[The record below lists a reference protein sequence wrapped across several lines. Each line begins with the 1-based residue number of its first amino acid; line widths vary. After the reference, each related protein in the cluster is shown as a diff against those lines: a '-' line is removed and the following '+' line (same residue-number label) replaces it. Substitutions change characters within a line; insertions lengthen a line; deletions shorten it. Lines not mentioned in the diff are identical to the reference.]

1 MAILNSIRKR
11 GVFLI
16 IIIALAL
23 FSFILADVIRNGG
36 FSSEKSLTT
45 VATINGESLTRDIFM
60 KQVEI
65 TQRNLGE
72 NGTTAQAINLVW
84 DRELRNVLQQ
94 QQYDALGLAA
104 QKEQLEESLRVGL
117 ASNPTFQDTDGIYS
131 TQKVQEYIA
140 TVKATNPTAYQQWL
154 DYENNLK
161 SGALQTTY
169 YNMIKAG
176 MKSTLTEGEQEYRY
190 QNDKINM
197 QYVYVPYTSIPDA
210 DVSVTDSEIEAYIRK
225 NATDYEQTPQVDVQ
239 FVSFSEAP
247 SDTDIAD
254 AETAI
259 TSLLKDREVYN
270 SNIKATE
277 VLKGLENTQD
287 YQNFINDNSDVP
299 FQDRYFF
306 KSDIPQAIA
315 EDLFA
320 TPLNG
325 IYGPYTLGDNN
336 NISKVIGITQM
347 PDSVQSRHILIR
359 YQGSFRASD
368 AITRSKEDAKSMAD
382 SIARVLKRNK
392 KKFEAIAKTLSD
404 DKSNSDKG
412 GDLGYV
418 GPGKMTKDFNDFIF
432 DNKTGTLGV
441 VETEFGFH
449 VVEVQEQKNK
459 QKAMKFAT
467 ISKEIE
473 ASEKTLNEVFA
484 NASRFELAAQK
495 GDFSQIAKEQELAVK
510 PVNKIGALDATIPG
524 VGNNRSIVNWA
535 FGEDASVGDV
545 KRFNI
550 LDGYVV
556 VQLTR
561 RSPKGLMS
569 IAEAS
574 ALVMPK
580 LRNALKAKQIIAGI
594 SSEDDL
600 DAVASSQGVS
610 VQNATAITLAA
621 PTIPGAGA
629 EPEVV
634 GAAFAKAAGE
644 TTRLIAGEKGVFKV
658 RVTAVNNAPALENY
672 ASFAKQLNS
681 AATPAVN
688 TKVYQALKNAAEIED
703 NRANFF

>member
-45 VATINGESLTRDIFM
+45 VATINGETLTRDIFM
-60 KQVEI
+60 KQVEL

-72 NGTTAQAINLVW
+72 NGTTAQAMNMVW

-94 QQYDALGLAA
+94 QQYDALGLTA
-104 QKEQLEESLRVGL
+104 QKEQLEESLRMGL
-117 ASNPTFQDTDGIYS
+117 ASNPTFQDTDGVFS
-131 TQKVQEYIA
+131 ALKVQEYIA
-140 TVKATNPTAYQQWL
+140 NVKATNPTAYQQWL

-176 MKSTLTEGEQEYRY
+176 MRSTLSEGEQEYRY

-197 QYVYVPYTSIPDA
+197 QYVYVPYTSIPDT
-210 DVSVTDSEIEAYIRK
+210 DVSVTDSEIEAYIRN
-225 NATDYEQTPQVDVQ
+225 NAADYEQTPQVDVQ

-247 SDTDIAD
+247 SDADIAD
-254 AETAI
+254 AETTI

-270 SNIKATE
+270 SNINATE
-277 VLKGLENTQD
+277 TLKGLENTQD

-306 KSDIPQAIA
+306 KSDIPEAIA

-325 IYGPYTLGDNN
+325 IYGPYKLGNNN

-368 AITRSKEDAKSMAD
+368 AISRSKEDAKAMAD
-382 SIARVLKRNK
+382 SIARVLKRNRN
-392 KKFEAIAKTLSD
+392 KFEALAKTLSD
-404 DKSNSDKG
+404 DKSNSDNG
-412 GDLGYV
+412 GDLGYS
-418 GPGKMTKDFNDFIF
+418 GPGKLTKDFNDFIF
-432 DNKTGTLGV
+432 DNNTGTLGV

-484 NASRFELAAQK
+484 NASRFEVAAQK
-495 GDFSQIAKEQELAVK
+495 GDFSQIAKTQELALK

-535 FGEDASVGDV
+535 FEEDVSVGDV
-545 KRFNI
+545 KRFSI

-561 RSPKGLMS
+561 KSPKGLMS

-580 LRNALKAKQIIAGI
+580 LRNAYKAKQIMASI
-594 SSEDDL
+594 SGDDL
-600 DAVASSQGVS
+600 DAIASSQGIT
-610 VQNATAITLAA
+610 VQNATAITMAA

-644 TTRLIAGEKGVFKV
+644 TTSLIAGEKGVFKV
-658 RVTAVNNAPALENY
+658 RVTAVNNAPVLENY
-672 ASFAKQLNS
+672 ASYANQLNS

>member
-45 VATINGESLTRDIFM
+45 VATINGETLTRDIFM
-60 KQVEI
+60 KQVEL

-72 NGTTAQAINLVW
+72 NGTTAQAMNMVW

-94 QQYDALGLAA
+94 QQYDALGLTA
-104 QKEQLEESLRVGL
+104 QKEQLEESLRMGL
-117 ASNPTFQDTDGIYS
+117 ASNPTFQDTDGVFS
-131 TQKVQEYIA
+131 ALKVQEYIA
-140 TVKATNPTAYQQWL
+140 NVKATNPTAYQQWL

-176 MKSTLTEGEQEYRY
+176 MRSTLSEGEQEYRY

-197 QYVYVPYTSIPDA
+197 QYVYVPYTSIPDT
-210 DVSVTDSEIEAYIRK
+210 DVSVTDSEIEAYIRN
-225 NATDYEQTPQVDVQ
+225 NAADYEQTPQVDVQ

-247 SDTDIAD
+247 SDADIAD
-254 AETAI
+254 AETTI

-270 SNIKATE
+270 SNINATE
-277 VLKGLENTQD
+277 TLKGLENTQD

-306 KSDIPQAIA
+306 KSDIPEAIA

-325 IYGPYTLGDNN
+325 IYGPYKLENNN

-368 AITRSKEDAKSMAD
+368 AISRSKEDAKAMAD
-382 SIARVLKRNK
+382 SIARVLKRNRN
-392 KKFEAIAKTLSD
+392 KFEALAKTLSD
-404 DKSNSDKG
+404 DKSNSDNG
-412 GDLGYV
+412 GDLGYS
-418 GPGKMTKDFNDFIF
+418 GPGKLTKDFNDFIF
-432 DNKTGTLGV
+432 DNNTGTLGV

-484 NASRFELAAQK
+484 NASRFEVAAQK
-495 GDFSQIAKEQELAVK
+495 GDFSQIAKTQELALK

-535 FGEDASVGDV
+535 FEEDVSVGDV
-545 KRFNI
+545 KRFSI

-561 RSPKGLMS
+561 KSPKGLMS

-580 LRNALKAKQIIAGI
+580 LRNAYKAKQIMATI
-594 SSEDDL
+594 SGDDL
-600 DAVASSQGVS
+600 DAIASSQGIT
-610 VQNATAITLAA
+610 VQNATAITMAA

-658 RVTAVNNAPALENY
+658 RVTAVNNAPVLENY
-672 ASFAKQLNS
+672 ASYANQLNS

>member
-225 NATDYEQTPQVDVQ
+225 NAADYEQTPQVDVQ

-277 VLKGLENTQD
+277 VLKGLENTQN

-467 ISKEIE
+467 ISKVIE

-594 SSEDDL
+594 SSGDDL

>member
-60 KQVEI
+60 KQVEL

-72 NGTTAQAINLVW
+72 NGTTAQAMNMVW

-94 QQYDALGLAA
+94 QQYDALGLTA
-104 QKEQLEESLRVGL
+104 QKEQLEESLRMGL
-117 ASNPTFQDTDGIYS
+117 ASNPTFQDADGIYS
-131 TQKVQEYIA
+131 ALKVQEYIA
-140 TVKATNPTAYQQWL
+140 NVKATNPTAYQQWL

-176 MKSTLTEGEQEYRY
+176 MRSTLSEGEQEYRY

-210 DVSVTDSEIEAYIRK
+210 DVSVTDSEIEAYIRN
-225 NATDYEQTPQVDVQ
+225 NAADYEQTPQVDVQ

-247 SDTDIAD
+247 SDVDIAD
-254 AETAI
+254 AEAAI

-277 VLKGLENTQD
+277 ILKGLENTED

-306 KSDIPQAIA
+306 KSDIPEAIA

-325 IYGPYTLGDNN
+325 IYGPYKLGDNN
-336 NISKVIGITQM
+336 NLSKVIGITQM

-392 KKFEAIAKTLSD
+392 KKFEALAQTLSD

-418 GPGKMTKDFNDFIF
+418 GPGKMTKELNDFIF

-467 ISKEIE
+467 LSKEIE

-495 GDFSQIAKEQELAVK
+495 GDFSQIAKEQELALK

-535 FGEDASVGDV
+535 FGEDVSATDV
-545 KRFNI
+545 KRFSI

-561 RSPKGLMS
+561 KSPKGLMS

-580 LRNALKAKQIIAGI
+580 LRNGLKAKQIMATI
-594 SSEDDL
+594 SGNDL
-600 DAVASSQGVS
+600 DAIASSQGIT
-610 VQNATAITLAA
+610 VQNATAITMAA

-644 TTRLIAGEKGVFKV
+644 TTSLIAGEKGVFIV

-672 ASFAKQLNS
+672 ASFANQLNS

>member
-60 KQVEI
+60 KQVEL

-72 NGTTAQAINLVW
+72 NGTTAQAMNMVW

-94 QQYDALGLAA
+94 QQYDALGLTA
-104 QKEQLEESLRVGL
+104 QKEQLEESLRMGL
-117 ASNPTFQDTDGIYS
+117 ASNPTFQDADGIYS
-131 TQKVQEYIA
+131 ALKVQEYIA
-140 TVKATNPTAYQQWL
+140 NVKATNPTAYQQWL
-154 DYENNLK
+154 EYENNLK

-176 MKSTLTEGEQEYRY
+176 MRSTLSEGEQEYRY

-210 DVSVTDSEIEAYIRK
+210 DVSVTDSEIEAYIRN
-225 NATDYEQTPQVDVQ
+225 NAADYEQTPQVDVQ

-247 SDTDIAD
+247 SDVDIAD
-254 AETAI
+254 AEVAI

-277 VLKGLENTQD
+277 ILKGLENTED

-306 KSDIPQAIA
+306 KSDIPEAIA

-325 IYGPYTLGDNN
+325 IYGPYKLGDNN

-368 AITRSKEDAKSMAD
+368 AITRSKEDAKAMAD
-382 SIARVLKRNK
+382 SITRVLKRNK
-392 KKFEAIAKTLSD
+392 KKFEALAKTLSD

-418 GPGKMTKDFNDFIF
+418 GPGKMTKEFNDFIF

-467 ISKEIE
+467 LSKEIE

-495 GDFSQIAKEQELAVK
+495 GDFSQIAKEQELALK

-535 FGEDASVGDV
+535 FGEDVSATDV
-545 KRFNI
+545 KRFSI

-561 RSPKGLMS
+561 KSPKGLMS

-580 LRNALKAKQIIAGI
+580 LRNGLKAKQIMATI
-594 SSEDDL
+594 SGNDL
-600 DAVASSQGVS
+600 DAIASSQGIT
-610 VQNATAITLAA
+610 VQNATAITMAA

-644 TTRLIAGEKGVFKV
+644 TTSLIAGEKGVFIV

-672 ASFAKQLNS
+672 ASFANQLNS

>member
-60 KQVEI
+60 KQVEL

-72 NGTTAQAINLVW
+72 NGTTAQAMNMVW

-94 QQYDALGLAA
+94 QQYDALGLTA
-104 QKEQLEESLRVGL
+104 QKEQLEESLRMGL
-117 ASNPTFQDTDGIYS
+117 ASNPTFQDADGIYS
-131 TQKVQEYIA
+131 ALKVQEYIA
-140 TVKATNPTAYQQWL
+140 NVKATNPTAYQQWL

-176 MKSTLTEGEQEYRY
+176 MRSTLSEGEQEYRY

-210 DVSVTDSEIEAYIRK
+210 DVSVTDSEIEAYIRN
-225 NATDYEQTPQVDVQ
+225 NAADYEQTPQVDVQ

-247 SDTDIAD
+247 SDVDIAD
-254 AETAI
+254 AEAAI

-277 VLKGLENTQD
+277 ILKGLENTED

-306 KSDIPQAIA
+306 KSDIPEAIA

-325 IYGPYTLGDNN
+325 IYGPYKLGDNN

-368 AITRSKEDAKSMAD
+368 AITRSKEDAKAMAD
-382 SIARVLKRNK
+382 SITRVLKRNK
-392 KKFEAIAKTLSD
+392 KKFEALAKTLSD

-418 GPGKMTKDFNDFIF
+418 GPGKMTKEFNDFIF

-467 ISKEIE
+467 LSKEIE

-495 GDFSQIAKEQELAVK
+495 GDFSQIAKEQELALK

-535 FGEDASVGDV
+535 FGEDVSVTDV
-545 KRFNI
+545 KRFSI

-561 RSPKGLMS
+561 KSPKGLMS

-580 LRNALKAKQIIAGI
+580 LRNGLKAKQIMATI
-594 SSEDDL
+594 SGNDL
-600 DAVASSQGVS
+600 DAIASSQGIT
-610 VQNATAITLAA
+610 VQNATAITMAA

-644 TTRLIAGEKGVFKV
+644 TTSLIAGEKGVFIV

-672 ASFAKQLNS
+672 ASFANQLNS

>member
-60 KQVEI
+60 KQVEL

-72 NGTTAQAINLVW
+72 NGTTAQAMNMVW

-94 QQYDALGLAA
+94 QQYDALGLTA
-104 QKEQLEESLRVGL
+104 QKEQLEESLRMGL
-117 ASNPTFQDTDGIYS
+117 ASNPTFQDADGIYS
-131 TQKVQEYIA
+131 ALKVQEYIA
-140 TVKATNPTAYQQWL
+140 NVKATNPTAYQQWL

-176 MKSTLTEGEQEYRY
+176 MRSTLSEGEQEYRY

-210 DVSVTDSEIEAYIRK
+210 DVSVTDSEIEAYIRN
-225 NATDYEQTPQVDVQ
+225 NAADYEQTPQVDVQ

-247 SDTDIAD
+247 SDVDIAD
-254 AETAI
+254 AEVAI

-277 VLKGLENTQD
+277 ILKGLENTED

-306 KSDIPQAIA
+306 KSDIPEAIA

-325 IYGPYTLGDNN
+325 IYGPYKLGDNN

-382 SIARVLKRNK
+382 SITRVLKRNK
-392 KKFEAIAKTLSD
+392 KKFEALAKTLSD

-418 GPGKMTKDFNDFIF
+418 GPGKMTKELNDFIF

-467 ISKEIE
+467 LSKEIE

-495 GDFSQIAKEQELAVK
+495 GDFSQIAKEQELALK

-535 FGEDASVGDV
+535 FGEDVSATDV
-545 KRFNI
+545 KRFSI

-561 RSPKGLMS
+561 KSPKGLMS

-580 LRNALKAKQIIAGI
+580 LRNGLKAKQIMATI
-594 SSEDDL
+594 SGNDL
-600 DAVASSQGVS
+600 DAIASSQGIT
-610 VQNATAITLAA
+610 VQNATAITMAA

-644 TTRLIAGEKGVFKV
+644 TTSLIAGEKGVFIV

-672 ASFAKQLNS
+672 ASFANQLNS

>member
-45 VATINGESLTRDIFM
+45 VATINGETLTRDIFM
-60 KQVEI
+60 KQVEL

-72 NGTTAQAINLVW
+72 NGTTAQAMNMVW

-94 QQYDALGLAA
+94 QQYDALGLTA
-104 QKEQLEESLRVGL
+104 QKEQLEESLRMGL
-117 ASNPTFQDTDGIYS
+117 ASNPTFQDADGVFS
-131 TQKVQEYIA
+131 ALKVQEYIA
-140 TVKATNPTAYQQWL
+140 NVKATNPTAYQQWL

-176 MKSTLTEGEQEYRY
+176 MRSTLSEGEQEYRY

-197 QYVYVPYTSIPDA
+197 QYVYVPYTSIPDT
-210 DVSVTDSEIEAYIRK
+210 DVSVTDSEIEAYIRN
-225 NATDYEQTPQVDVQ
+225 NAADYEQTPQVDVQ

-247 SDTDIAD
+247 SDADIAD
-254 AETAI
+254 AETTI

-270 SNIKATE
+270 SNINATE
-277 VLKGLENTQD
+277 TLKGLENTQD

-306 KSDIPQAIA
+306 KSDIPEAIA

-325 IYGPYTLGDNN
+325 IYGPYKLGNNN

-368 AITRSKEDAKSMAD
+368 AITRSKEDAKAMAD
-382 SIARVLKRNK
+382 SIARVLKRNRN
-392 KKFEAIAKTLSD
+392 KFEALAKTLSD
-404 DKSNSDKG
+404 DKSNSDNG
-412 GDLGYV
+412 GDLGYS
-418 GPGKMTKDFNDFIF
+418 GPGKLTKDFNDFIF
-432 DNKTGTLGV
+432 DNNTGTLGV

-484 NASRFELAAQK
+484 NASRFEVAAQK
-495 GDFSQIAKEQELAVK
+495 GDFSQIAKTQELALK

-535 FGEDASVGDV
+535 FEEDVSVGDV
-545 KRFNI
+545 KRFSI

-561 RSPKGLMS
+561 KSPKGLMS

-580 LRNALKAKQIIAGI
+580 LRNAYKAKQIMATI
-594 SSEDDL
+594 SGDDL
-600 DAVASSQGVS
+600 DAIASSQGIT
-610 VQNATAITLAA
+610 VQNATAITMAA

-644 TTRLIAGEKGVFKV
+644 TTSLIAGEKGVFKV
-658 RVTAVNNAPALENY
+658 RVTAVNNAPVLENY
-672 ASFAKQLNS
+672 ASYANQLNS

>member
-60 KQVEI
+60 KQVEL

-72 NGTTAQAINLVW
+72 NGTTAQAMNLVW

-94 QQYDALGLAA
+94 QQYDALGLTAH
-104 QKEQLEESLRVGL
+104 KEQLEQSLQMGL
-117 ASNPTFQDTDGIYS
+117 ASNPTFQDTDGMYS
-131 TQKVQEYIA
+131 PLKVQQYIA
-140 TVKATNPTAYQQWL
+140 NVKATNPTAYQQWL

-161 SGALQTTY
+161 SSALQTIY

-176 MKSTLTEGEQEYRY
+176 MRSTLAEGEQEYRY

-197 QYVYVPYTSIPDA
+197 QYVYVPYTSIADA
-210 DVSVTDSEIEAYIRK
+210 EVSVTDSEIEAYIRK
-225 NATDYEQTPQVDVQ
+225 NAADYEQSPQVDLQ

-247 SDTDIAD
+247 SDEDIAE
-254 AETAI
+254 AESTI

-277 VLKGLENTQD
+277 TLKGLESTQD
-287 YQNFINDNSDVP
+287 YQNFINENSDVP

-306 KSDIPQAIA
+306 KSDIPEAIA

-368 AITRSKEDAKSMAD
+368 AITRSKEEAKSMAD
-382 SIARVLKRNK
+382 SIARVLKRSRS
-392 KKFEAIAKTLSD
+392 KFEALAKTLSD
-404 DKSNSDKG
+404 DKSNSDNG

-432 DNKTGTLGV
+432 DNKKGTLGV

-449 VVEVQEQKNK
+449 VVEVQQQKNK

-510 PVNKIGALDATIPG
+510 PVNKIGALDASIPG
-524 VGNNRSIVNWA
+524 IGNNRSIVNWA
-535 FGEDASVGDV
+535 FGEDVSVGDV
-545 KRFNI
+545 KRFSV
-550 LDGYVV
+550 LDGYVI

-561 RSPKGLMS
+561 KSPKGLMS

-574 ALVMPK
+574 SVVLPK
-580 LRNALKAKQIIAGI
+580 LRNAYKAKQIIANI
-594 SSEDDL
+594 SGDDL
-600 DAVASSQGVS
+600 EAIASSQGIT
-610 VQNATAITLAA
+610 VQNATAITMAA

-644 TTRLIAGEKGVFKV
+644 TTGLIPGEKGVFKV
-658 RVTAVNNAPALENY
+658 RITAVNNAPALDNY

-688 TKVYQALKNAAEIED
+688 TKVYQALKNAADIQD

>member
-45 VATINGESLTRDIFM
+45 VATINGETLTRDIFM
-60 KQVEI
+60 KQVEL

-72 NGTTAQAINLVW
+72 NGTTAQAMNMVW

-94 QQYDALGLAA
+94 QQYDALGLTA
-104 QKEQLEESLRVGL
+104 QKEQLDLSLRMGL
-117 ASNPTFQDTDGIYS
+117 ASNPTFQDADGVFS
-131 TQKVQEYIA
+131 ALKVQEYIA
-140 TVKATNPTAYQQWL
+140 NVKATNPTAYQQWL

-176 MKSTLTEGEQEYRY
+176 MRSTLSEGEQEYRY

-197 QYVYVPYTSIPDA
+197 QYVYVPYTSIPDT
-210 DVSVTDSEIEAYIRK
+210 DVSVTDSEIEAYIRN
-225 NATDYEQTPQVDVQ
+225 NAADYEQTPQVDVQ

-247 SDTDIAD
+247 SDADIAD
-254 AETAI
+254 AETTI

-270 SNIKATE
+270 SNINATE
-277 VLKGLENTQD
+277 TLKGLENTQD

-306 KSDIPQAIA
+306 KSDIPEAIA

-325 IYGPYTLGDNN
+325 IYGPYKLGNNN

-368 AITRSKEDAKSMAD
+368 AISRSKEDAKAMAD
-382 SIARVLKRNK
+382 SIARVLKRNRN
-392 KKFEAIAKTLSD
+392 KFEALAKTLSD
-404 DKSNSDKG
+404 DKSNSDNG
-412 GDLGYV
+412 GDLGYS
-418 GPGKMTKDFNDFIF
+418 GPGKLTKDFNDFIF
-432 DNKTGTLGV
+432 DNNTGTLGV

-484 NASRFELAAQK
+484 NASRFEVAAQK
-495 GDFSQIAKEQELAVK
+495 GDFSQIAKTQELALK

-535 FGEDASVGDV
+535 FEEDVSVGDV
-545 KRFNI
+545 KRFSI

-561 RSPKGLMS
+561 KSPKGLMS

-580 LRNALKAKQIIAGI
+580 LRNAYKAKQIMATI
-594 SSEDDL
+594 SGDDL
-600 DAVASSQGVS
+600 DAIASSQGIT
-610 VQNATAITLAA
+610 VQNATAITMAA

-644 TTRLIAGEKGVFKV
+644 TTSLIAGEKGVFKV
-658 RVTAVNNAPALENY
+658 RVTAVNNAPVLENY
-672 ASFAKQLNS
+672 ASYANQLNS

>member
-45 VATINGESLTRDIFM
+45 VATINGETLTRDIFM
-60 KQVEI
+60 KQVEL

-72 NGTTAQAINLVW
+72 NGTTAQAMNMVW

-94 QQYDALGLAA
+94 QQYDALGLTA
-104 QKEQLEESLRVGL
+104 QKEQLEESLRMGL
-117 ASNPTFQDTDGIYS
+117 ASNPTFQDADGVFS
-131 TQKVQEYIA
+131 SLKVQEYIA
-140 TVKATNPTAYQQWL
+140 NVKATNPTAYQQWL

-176 MKSTLTEGEQEYRY
+176 MRSTLSEGEQEYRY

-197 QYVYVPYTSIPDA
+197 QYVYVPYTSIPDT
-210 DVSVTDSEIEAYIRK
+210 DVSVTDSEIEAYIRN
-225 NATDYEQTPQVDVQ
+225 NAADYEQTPQVDVQ

-247 SDTDIAD
+247 SDIDIAD

-306 KSDIPQAIA
+306 KSDIPEAIA

-325 IYGPYTLGDNN
+325 IYGPYKLGDNN

-368 AITRSKEDAKSMAD
+368 AITRSKEDAKAMAD
-382 SIARVLKRNK
+382 SIAGVLKRNK
-392 KKFEAIAKTLSD
+392 NKFEALAKTLSD
-404 DKSNSDKG
+404 DKSNSDNG
-412 GDLGYV
+412 GDLGYS
-418 GPGKMTKDFNDFIF
+418 GPGKLTKDFNDFIF

-484 NASRFELAAQK
+484 NASRFEVAAQK
-495 GDFSQIAKEQELAVK
+495 GDFSQIAKTQELALK

-535 FGEDASVGDV
+535 FGEDVSVGDV
-545 KRFNI
+545 KRFSI

-561 RSPKGLMS
+561 KSPKGLMS

-574 ALVMPK
+574 SLVMPK
-580 LRNALKAKQIIAGI
+580 LRNAYKAKQIMATI
-594 SSEDDL
+594 SGDDL
-600 DAVASSQGVS
+600 DAIASSQGIT
-610 VQNATAITLAA
+610 VQNATAITMAA

-644 TTRLIAGEKGVFKV
+644 TTSLIAGEKGVFKV

-672 ASFAKQLNS
+672 ASYANQLNS

>member
-60 KQVEI
+60 KQVEL

-72 NGTTAQAINLVW
+72 NGTTAQAMNLVW

-94 QQYDALGLAA
+94 QQYDALGLTAH
-104 QKEQLEESLRVGL
+104 KEQLEQSLQMGL
-117 ASNPTFQDTDGIYS
+117 ASNPTFQDTDGMYS
-131 TQKVQEYIA
+131 PLKVQQYIA
-140 TVKATNPTAYQQWL
+140 NVKATNPTAYQQWL

-161 SGALQTTY
+161 SSALQTIY

-176 MKSTLTEGEQEYRY
+176 MRSTLAEGEQEYRY

-197 QYVYVPYTSIPDA
+197 QYVYVPYTSIADA
-210 DVSVTDSEIEAYIRK
+210 EVSVTDSEIEAYIRK
-225 NATDYEQTPQVDVQ
+225 NAADYEQSPQVDLQ

-247 SDTDIAD
+247 SDEDIAE
-254 AETAI
+254 AESTI
-259 TSLLKDREVYN
+259 TSLLKDRELYN

-277 VLKGLENTQD
+277 TLKGLESTQD
-287 YQNFINDNSDVP
+287 YQNFINENSDVP

-306 KSDIPQAIA
+306 KSDIPEAIA

-368 AITRSKEDAKSMAD
+368 AITRSKEDAQSMAD
-382 SIARVLKRNK
+382 SIARVLKRSRS
-392 KKFEAIAKTLSD
+392 KFEALAKTLSD
-404 DKSNSDKG
+404 DKSNSDNG

-449 VVEVQEQKNK
+449 VVEVQQQKNK

-510 PVNKIGALDATIPG
+510 PVNKIGALDASIPG
-524 VGNNRSIVNWA
+524 IGNNRSIVNWA

-545 KRFNI
+545 KRFSI
-550 LDGYVV
+550 LDGYVI

-561 RSPKGLMS
+561 KSPKGLMS

-574 ALVMPK
+574 SLVLPK
-580 LRNALKAKQIIAGI
+580 LRNAYKAKQIITNLSG
-594 SSEDDL
+594 DDL
-600 DAVASSQGVS
+600 EAIASSQGIT
-610 VQNATAITLAA
+610 VQNATAITMAA

-644 TTRLIAGEKGVFKV
+644 TTGLIAGEKGVFKV
-658 RVTAVNNAPALENY
+658 RVTAVNNAPALDNY

-688 TKVYQALKNAAEIED
+688 TKVYQALKNAADIQD

>member
-60 KQVEI
+60 KQVEL

-72 NGTTAQAINLVW
+72 NGTTAQAMNMVW

-94 QQYDALGLAA
+94 QQYDALGLTA
-104 QKEQLEESLRVGL
+104 QKEQLEESLRMGL
-117 ASNPTFQDTDGIYS
+117 ASNPTFQDADGIYS
-131 TQKVQEYIA
+131 ALKVQEYIA
-140 TVKATNPTAYQQWL
+140 NVKATNPTAYQQWL

-176 MKSTLTEGEQEYRY
+176 MRSTLSEGEQEYRY

-210 DVSVTDSEIEAYIRK
+210 DVSVTDSEIEAYIRN
-225 NATDYEQTPQVDVQ
+225 NAADYEQTPQVDVQ

-247 SDTDIAD
+247 SDVDIAD
-254 AETAI
+254 AEVAI

-277 VLKGLENTQD
+277 ILKGLENTED

-306 KSDIPQAIA
+306 KSDIPEAIA

-325 IYGPYTLGDNN
+325 IYGPYKLGDNN

-368 AITRSKEDAKSMAD
+368 AITRSKEDAKAMAD
-382 SIARVLKRNK
+382 SITRVLKRNK
-392 KKFEAIAKTLSD
+392 KKFEALAKTLSD

-418 GPGKMTKDFNDFIF
+418 GPGKMTKEFNDFIF

-449 VVEVQEQKNK
+449 VVEVQQQKNK

-467 ISKEIE
+467 LSKEIE

-495 GDFSQIAKEQELAVK
+495 GDFSQIAKEQELALK
-510 PVNKIGALDATIPG
+510 PVNKIGALDAIIPG

-535 FGEDASVGDV
+535 FGEDVSVTDV
-545 KRFNI
+545 KRFSI

-561 RSPKGLMS
+561 KSPKGLMS

-580 LRNALKAKQIIAGI
+580 LRNGLKAKQIMATI
-594 SSEDDL
+594 SGNDL
-600 DAVASSQGVS
+600 DAIASSQGIT
-610 VQNATAITLAA
+610 VQNATAITMAA

-644 TTRLIAGEKGVFKV
+644 TTSLIAGEKGVFIV

-672 ASFAKQLNS
+672 ASFANQLNS

>member
-45 VATINGESLTRDIFM
+45 VATINGETLTRDIFM
-60 KQVEI
+60 KQVEL

-72 NGTTAQAINLVW
+72 NGTTAQAMNMVW

-94 QQYDALGLAA
+94 QQYDALGLTA
-104 QKEQLEESLRVGL
+104 QKEQLEESLRMGL
-117 ASNPTFQDTDGIYS
+117 ASNPTFQDADGVFS
-131 TQKVQEYIA
+131 SLKVQEYIA
-140 TVKATNPTAYQQWL
+140 NVKATNPTAYQQWL

-176 MKSTLTEGEQEYRY
+176 MRSTLSEGEQEYRY

-197 QYVYVPYTSIPDA
+197 QYVYVPYTSIPDT

-225 NATDYEQTPQVDVQ
+225 NAADYEQTPQVDVQ

-247 SDTDIAD
+247 SDVDIAD
-254 AETAI
+254 AETTI

-277 VLKGLENTQD
+277 ILKGLENTQD

-306 KSDIPQAIA
+306 KSDIPEAIA

-325 IYGPYTLGDNN
+325 IYGPYKLGNNN

-368 AITRSKEDAKSMAD
+368 AITRSKEDAKAMAD
-382 SIARVLKRNK
+382 SIAGVLKRNK
-392 KKFEAIAKTLSD
+392 NKFEALAKTLSD
-404 DKSNSDKG
+404 DKSNSDNG
-412 GDLGYV
+412 GDLGYS

-484 NASRFELAAQK
+484 NASRFEVAAQK
-495 GDFSQIAKEQELAVK
+495 GDFSQIAKTQELALK

-535 FGEDASVGDV
+535 FGEDVSVGDV
-545 KRFNI
+545 KRFSI

-561 RSPKGLMS
+561 KSPKGLMS

-574 ALVMPK
+574 SLVMPK
-580 LRNALKAKQIIAGI
+580 LRNAYKAKQIMATI
-594 SSEDDL
+594 SGDDL
-600 DAVASSQGVS
+600 DAIASSQGIT
-610 VQNATAITLAA
+610 VQNATAITMAA

-644 TTRLIAGEKGVFKV
+644 TTSLIAGEKGVFKV

-672 ASFAKQLNS
+672 ASYANQLNS

>member
-45 VATINGESLTRDIFM
+45 VATINGETLTRDIFM
-60 KQVEI
+60 KQVEL

-72 NGTTAQAINLVW
+72 NGTTAQAMNMVW

-94 QQYDALGLAA
+94 QQYDALGLTA
-104 QKEQLEESLRVGL
+104 QKEQLEESLRMGL
-117 ASNPTFQDTDGIYS
+117 ASNPTFQDADGVFS
-131 TQKVQEYIA
+131 SLKVQEYIA
-140 TVKATNPTAYQQWL
+140 NVKATNPTAYQQWL

-176 MKSTLTEGEQEYRY
+176 MRSTLSEGEQEYRY

-197 QYVYVPYTSIPDA
+197 QYVYVPYTSIPDT

-225 NATDYEQTPQVDVQ
+225 NAADYEQTPQVDVQ

-247 SDTDIAD
+247 SDADIAD
-254 AETAI
+254 AETTI

-270 SNIKATE
+270 SNINATE
-277 VLKGLENTQD
+277 ILKGLENTQD

-306 KSDIPQAIA
+306 KSDIPEAIA

-325 IYGPYTLGDNN
+325 IYGPYKLGNNN

-368 AITRSKEDAKSMAD
+368 AITRSKEDAKAMAD

-392 KKFEAIAKTLSD
+392 NKFEALAKTLSD
-404 DKSNSDKG
+404 DKSNSDNG
-412 GDLGYV
+412 GDLGYS
-418 GPGKMTKDFNDFIF
+418 GPGKLTKDFNDFIF

-484 NASRFELAAQK
+484 NASRFEVAAQK
-495 GDFSQIAKEQELAVK
+495 GDFSQIAKTQELALK

-535 FGEDASVGDV
+535 FGEDVSVGDV
-545 KRFNI
+545 KRFSI

-561 RSPKGLMS
+561 KSPKGLMS

-574 ALVMPK
+574 SLVMPK
-580 LRNALKAKQIIAGI
+580 LRNAYKAKQIMATI
-594 SSEDDL
+594 SGDDL
-600 DAVASSQGVS
+600 DAIASSQGIT
-610 VQNATAITLAA
+610 VQNATAITMAA

-644 TTRLIAGEKGVFKV
+644 TTSLIAGEKGVFKV

-672 ASFAKQLNS
+672 ASYANQLNS

>member
-60 KQVEI
+60 KQVEL

-72 NGTTAQAINLVW
+72 NGTTAQAMNMVW

-94 QQYDALGLAA
+94 QQYDALGLTA
-104 QKEQLEESLRVGL
+104 QKEQLEESLRMGL
-117 ASNPTFQDTDGIYS
+117 ASNPTFQDADGIYS
-131 TQKVQEYIA
+131 ALKVQEYIA
-140 TVKATNPTAYQQWL
+140 NVKATNPTAYQQWL

-176 MKSTLTEGEQEYRY
+176 MRSTLSEGEQEYRY

-210 DVSVTDSEIEAYIRK
+210 DVSVTDSEIEAYIRN
-225 NATDYEQTPQVDVQ
+225 NAADYEQTPQVDVQ

-247 SDTDIAD
+247 SDVDIAD
-254 AETAI
+254 AEVAI

-277 VLKGLENTQD
+277 ILKGLENTED

-306 KSDIPQAIA
+306 KSDIPEAIA

-325 IYGPYTLGDNN
+325 IYGPYKLGDNN

-368 AITRSKEDAKSMAD
+368 AITRSKEDAKAMAD
-382 SIARVLKRNK
+382 SITRVLKRNK
-392 KKFEAIAKTLSD
+392 KKFEALAKTLSD

-418 GPGKMTKDFNDFIF
+418 GPGKMTKEFNDFIF

-467 ISKEIE
+467 LSKEIE

-495 GDFSQIAKEQELAVK
+495 GDFSQIAKEQELALK

-535 FGEDASVGDV
+535 FGEDVSATDV
-545 KRFNI
+545 KRFSI

-561 RSPKGLMS
+561 KSPKGLMS

-580 LRNALKAKQIIAGI
+580 LRNGLKAKQIMATI
-594 SSEDDL
+594 SGNDL
-600 DAVASSQGVS
+600 DAIASSQGIT
-610 VQNATAITLAA
+610 VQNATAITMAA

-644 TTRLIAGEKGVFKV
+644 TTSLIAGEKGVFIV

-672 ASFAKQLNS
+672 ASFANQLNS

-688 TKVYQALKNAAEIED
+688 TKVYQALKNDAEIED

>member
-45 VATINGESLTRDIFM
+45 VATINGETLTRDIFM
-60 KQVEI
+60 KQVEL

-72 NGTTAQAINLVW
+72 NGTTAQAMNMVW

-94 QQYDALGLAA
+94 QQYDALGLTA
-104 QKEQLEESLRVGL
+104 QKEQLDQSLRMGL
-117 ASNPTFQDTDGIYS
+117 ASNPTFQDTDGVFS
-131 TQKVQEYIA
+131 ALKVQEYIA
-140 TVKATNPTAYQQWL
+140 NVKATNPTAYQQWL

-176 MKSTLTEGEQEYRY
+176 MRSTLSEGEQEYRY

-197 QYVYVPYTSIPDA
+197 QYVYVPYTSIPDT
-210 DVSVTDSEIEAYIRK
+210 DVSVTDSEIEAYIRN
-225 NATDYEQTPQVDVQ
+225 NAADYEQTPQVDVQ

-247 SDTDIAD
+247 SDADIAD
-254 AETAI
+254 AETTI

-270 SNIKATE
+270 SNINATE
-277 VLKGLENTQD
+277 TLKGLENTQD

-306 KSDIPQAIA
+306 KSDIPEAIA

-325 IYGPYTLGDNN
+325 IYGPYKLGNNN

-368 AITRSKEDAKSMAD
+368 AISRSKEDAKAMAD
-382 SIARVLKRNK
+382 SIARVLKRNRN
-392 KKFEAIAKTLSD
+392 KFEALAKTLSD
-404 DKSNSDKG
+404 DKSNSDNG
-412 GDLGYV
+412 GDLGYS
-418 GPGKMTKDFNDFIF
+418 GQGKLTKDFNDFIF
-432 DNKTGTLGV
+432 DNNTGTLGV

-484 NASRFELAAQK
+484 NASRFEVAAQK
-495 GDFSQIAKEQELAVK
+495 GDFSQIAKTQELALK

-535 FGEDASVGDV
+535 FEEDVSVGDV
-545 KRFNI
+545 KRFSI

-561 RSPKGLMS
+561 KSPKGLMS

-580 LRNALKAKQIIAGI
+580 LRNAYKAKQIMATI
-594 SSEDDL
+594 SGDDL
-600 DAVASSQGVS
+600 DAIASSQGIT
-610 VQNATAITLAA
+610 VQNATAITMAA

-644 TTRLIAGEKGVFKV
+644 TTSLIAGEKGVFKV
-658 RVTAVNNAPALENY
+658 RVTAVNNAPVLENY
-672 ASFAKQLNS
+672 ASYANQLNS

>member
-45 VATINGESLTRDIFM
+45 VATINGETLTRDIFM
-60 KQVEI
+60 KQVEL

-72 NGTTAQAINLVW
+72 NGTTAQAMNMVW

-94 QQYDALGLAA
+94 QQYDALGLTA
-104 QKEQLEESLRVGL
+104 QKEQLEESLRMGL
-117 ASNPTFQDTDGIYS
+117 ASNPTFQDADGVFS
-131 TQKVQEYIA
+131 ALKVQEYIA
-140 TVKATNPTAYQQWL
+140 NVKATNPTAYQQWL

-176 MKSTLTEGEQEYRY
+176 MRSTLSEGEQEYRY

-197 QYVYVPYTSIPDA
+197 QYVYVPYTSIPDT
-210 DVSVTDSEIEAYIRK
+210 DVSVTDSEIEAYIRN
-225 NATDYEQTPQVDVQ
+225 NAADYEQTPQVDVQ

-247 SDTDIAD
+247 SDADIAD
-254 AETAI
+254 AETTI

-270 SNIKATE
+270 SNINATE
-277 VLKGLENTQD
+277 TLKGLENTKD

-306 KSDIPQAIA
+306 KSDIPEAIA

-325 IYGPYTLGDNN
+325 IYGPYKLGNNN

-368 AITRSKEDAKSMAD
+368 AITRSKEDAKAMAD
-382 SIARVLKRNK
+382 SIARVLKRNRN
-392 KKFEAIAKTLSD
+392 KFEALAKTLSD
-404 DKSNSDKG
+404 DKSNSDNG
-412 GDLGYV
+412 GDLGYS
-418 GPGKMTKDFNDFIF
+418 GPGKLTKDFNDFIF
-432 DNKTGTLGV
+432 DNNTGTLGV

-484 NASRFELAAQK
+484 NASRFEVAAQK
-495 GDFSQIAKEQELAVK
+495 GDFSQIAKTQELALK

-535 FGEDASVGDV
+535 FEEDVSVGDV
-545 KRFNI
+545 KRFSI

-561 RSPKGLMS
+561 KSPKGLMS

-580 LRNALKAKQIIAGI
+580 LRNAYKAKQIMATI
-594 SSEDDL
+594 SGDDL
-600 DAVASSQGVS
+600 DAIASSQGIT
-610 VQNATAITLAA
+610 VQNATAITMAA

-644 TTRLIAGEKGVFKV
+644 TTSLIAGEKGVFKV
-658 RVTAVNNAPALENY
+658 RVTAVNNAPVLENY
-672 ASFAKQLNS
+672 ASYANQLNS

>member
-45 VATINGESLTRDIFM
+45 VATINGETLTRDIFM
-60 KQVEI
+60 KQVEL

-72 NGTTAQAINLVW
+72 NGTTAQAINMVW

-94 QQYDALGLAA
+94 QQYDALGLTA
-104 QKEQLEESLRVGL
+104 QKEQLEESLRMGL
-117 ASNPTFQDTDGIYS
+117 ASNPTFQDADGVFS
-131 TQKVQEYIA
+131 SLKVQEYIA
-140 TVKATNPTAYQQWL
+140 NVKATNPTAYQQWL

-176 MKSTLTEGEQEYRY
+176 MRSTLSEGEQEYRY

-197 QYVYVPYTSIPDA
+197 QYVYVPYTSIPDT

-225 NATDYEQTPQVDVQ
+225 NAADYEQTPQVDVQ

-247 SDTDIAD
+247 SDADIAD
-254 AETAI
+254 AETTI

-270 SNIKATE
+270 SNINATE
-277 VLKGLENTQD
+277 ILKGLENTQD

-306 KSDIPQAIA
+306 KSDIPEAIA

-325 IYGPYTLGDNN
+325 IYGPYKLGNNN

-368 AITRSKEDAKSMAD
+368 AITRSKEDAKAMAD
-382 SIARVLKRNK
+382 SIAGVLKRNK
-392 KKFEAIAKTLSD
+392 NKFEDLAKTLSD
-404 DKSNSDKG
+404 DKSNSDNG
-412 GDLGYV
+412 GDLGYS
-418 GPGKMTKDFNDFIF
+418 GPGKLTKDFNDFIF

-484 NASRFELAAQK
+484 NASRFEVAAQK
-495 GDFSQIAKEQELAVK
+495 GDFSQIAKTQELALK

-535 FGEDASVGDV
+535 FGEDVSVGDV
-545 KRFNI
+545 KRFSI

-561 RSPKGLMS
+561 KSPKGLMS

-574 ALVMPK
+574 SLVMPK
-580 LRNALKAKQIIAGI
+580 LRNAYKAKQIMATI
-594 SSEDDL
+594 SGDDL
-600 DAVASSQGVS
+600 DAIASSQGIT
-610 VQNATAITLAA
+610 VQNATAITMAA

-644 TTRLIAGEKGVFKV
+644 TTSLIAGEKGVFKV

-672 ASFAKQLNS
+672 ASYANQLNS

>member
-45 VATINGESLTRDIFM
+45 VATINGETLTRDIFM
-60 KQVEI
+60 KQVEL

-72 NGTTAQAINLVW
+72 NGTTAQAMNMVW

-94 QQYDALGLAA
+94 QQYDALGLTA
-104 QKEQLEESLRVGL
+104 QKEQLEESLRMGL
-117 ASNPTFQDTDGIYS
+117 ASNPTFQDADGVFS
-131 TQKVQEYIA
+131 SLKVQEYIA
-140 TVKATNPTAYQQWL
+140 NVKATNPTAYQQWL

-176 MKSTLTEGEQEYRY
+176 MRSTLSEGEQEYRY
-190 QNDKINM
+190 QNDKINI
-197 QYVYVPYTSIPDA
+197 QYVYVPYTSIPDT

-225 NATDYEQTPQVDVQ
+225 NAADYEQTPQVDVQ

-247 SDTDIAD
+247 SDLDIAD

-277 VLKGLENTQD
+277 ILKGLENTQD

-306 KSDIPQAIA
+306 KSDIPEAIA

-325 IYGPYTLGDNN
+325 IYGPYKLGNNN

-368 AITRSKEDAKSMAD
+368 AITRSKEDAKAMAD
-382 SIARVLKRNK
+382 SIAGVLKRNK
-392 KKFEAIAKTLSD
+392 NKFEALAKTLSD
-404 DKSNSDKG
+404 DKSNSDNG
-412 GDLGYV
+412 GDLGYS
-418 GPGKMTKDFNDFIF
+418 GPGKLTKDFNDFIF

-484 NASRFELAAQK
+484 NASRFEVAAQK
-495 GDFSQIAKEQELAVK
+495 GDFSQIAKTQELALK

-535 FGEDASVGDV
+535 FGEDVSVGDV
-545 KRFNI
+545 KRFSI

-561 RSPKGLMS
+561 KSPKGLMS

-574 ALVMPK
+574 SLVMPK
-580 LRNALKAKQIIAGI
+580 LRNAYKAKQIMATI
-594 SSEDDL
+594 SGDDL
-600 DAVASSQGVS
+600 DAIASSQGIT
-610 VQNATAITLAA
+610 VQNATAITMAA

-644 TTRLIAGEKGVFKV
+644 TTSLIAGEKGVFKV

-672 ASFAKQLNS
+672 ASYANQLNS

>member
-45 VATINGESLTRDIFM
+45 VATINGETLTRDIFM
-60 KQVEI
+60 KQVEL

-72 NGTTAQAINLVW
+72 NGTTAQAMNMVW

-94 QQYDALGLAA
+94 QQYDALGLTA
-104 QKEQLEESLRVGL
+104 QKEQLEESLRMGL
-117 ASNPTFQDTDGIYS
+117 ASNPTFQDADGVFS
-131 TQKVQEYIA
+131 SLKVQEYIA
-140 TVKATNPTAYQQWL
+140 NVKATNPTAYQQWL

-176 MKSTLTEGEQEYRY
+176 MRSTLSEGEQEYRY

-197 QYVYVPYTSIPDA
+197 QYVYVPYTSIPDT

-225 NATDYEQTPQVDVQ
+225 NAADYEQTPQVDVQ

-247 SDTDIAD
+247 SDADIAD

-277 VLKGLENTQD
+277 ILKGLENTQD

-306 KSDIPQAIA
+306 KSDIPEAIA

-325 IYGPYTLGDNN
+325 IYGPYKLGNNN

-368 AITRSKEDAKSMAD
+368 AITRSKEDAKAMAD
-382 SIARVLKRNK
+382 SIAGVLKRNK
-392 KKFEAIAKTLSD
+392 NKFEALAKTLSD
-404 DKSNSDKG
+404 DKSNSDNG
-412 GDLGYV
+412 GDLGYS
-418 GPGKMTKDFNDFIF
+418 GPGKLTKDFNDFIF

-484 NASRFELAAQK
+484 NASRFEVAAQK
-495 GDFSQIAKEQELAVK
+495 GDFSQIAKTQELALK

-535 FGEDASVGDV
+535 FGEDVSVGDV
-545 KRFNI
+545 KRFSI

-561 RSPKGLMS
+561 KSPKGLMS

-574 ALVMPK
+574 SLVMPK
-580 LRNALKAKQIIAGI
+580 LRNAYKAKQIMATI
-594 SSEDDL
+594 SGDDL
-600 DAVASSQGVS
+600 DAIASSQGIT
-610 VQNATAITLAA
+610 VQNATAITMAA

-644 TTRLIAGEKGVFKV
+644 TTSLIAGEKGVFKV

-672 ASFAKQLNS
+672 ASYANQLNS

>member
-45 VATINGESLTRDIFM
+45 VATINGETLTRDIFM
-60 KQVEI
+60 KQVEL

-72 NGTTAQAINLVW
+72 NGTTAQAINMVW

-94 QQYDALGLAA
+94 QQYDALGLTA
-104 QKEQLEESLRVGL
+104 QKEQLEESLRMGL
-117 ASNPTFQDTDGIYS
+117 ASNPTFQDADGVFS
-131 TQKVQEYIA
+131 SLKVQEYIA
-140 TVKATNPTAYQQWL
+140 NVKATNPTAYQQWL

-176 MKSTLTEGEQEYRY
+176 MRSTLSEGEQEYRY

-197 QYVYVPYTSIPDA
+197 QYVYVPYTSIPDT

-225 NATDYEQTPQVDVQ
+225 NAADYEQTPQVDVQ

-247 SDTDIAD
+247 SDADIAD
-254 AETAI
+254 AETTI

-270 SNIKATE
+270 SNINATE
-277 VLKGLENTQD
+277 ILKGLENTQD

-306 KSDIPQAIA
+306 KSDIPEAIA

-325 IYGPYTLGDNN
+325 IYGPYKLGNNN

-368 AITRSKEDAKSMAD
+368 AITRSKEDAKAMAD
-382 SIARVLKRNK
+382 SIAGVLKRNK
-392 KKFEAIAKTLSD
+392 NKFEALAKTLSD
-404 DKSNSDKG
+404 DKSNSDNG
-412 GDLGYV
+412 GDLGYS
-418 GPGKMTKDFNDFIF
+418 GPGKLTKDFNDFIF

-484 NASRFELAAQK
+484 NASRFEVAAQK
-495 GDFSQIAKEQELAVK
+495 GDFSQIAKTQELALK

-535 FGEDASVGDV
+535 FGEDVSVGDV
-545 KRFNI
+545 KRFSI

-561 RSPKGLMS
+561 KSPKGLMS

-574 ALVMPK
+574 SLVMPK
-580 LRNALKAKQIIAGI
+580 LRNAYKAKQIMATI
-594 SSEDDL
+594 SGDDL
-600 DAVASSQGVS
+600 DAIASSQGIT
-610 VQNATAITLAA
+610 VQNATAITMAA
-621 PTIPGAGA
+621 PTLPGAGA

-644 TTRLIAGEKGVFKV
+644 TTSLIAGEKGVFKV
-658 RVTAVNNAPALENY
+658 RVTAVNNAPVLENY
-672 ASFAKQLNS
+672 ASYANQLNS

>member
-60 KQVEI
+60 KQVEL

-72 NGTTAQAINLVW
+72 NGTTAQAMNMVW

-94 QQYDALGLAA
+94 QQYDALGLTA
-104 QKEQLEESLRVGL
+104 QKEQLEESLRMGL
-117 ASNPTFQDTDGIYS
+117 ASNPTFQDADGIYS
-131 TQKVQEYIA
+131 ALKVQEYIA
-140 TVKATNPTAYQQWL
+140 NVKATNPTAYQQWL

-176 MKSTLTEGEQEYRY
+176 MRSTLSEGEQEYRY

-210 DVSVTDSEIEAYIRK
+210 DVSVTDSEIEAYIRN
-225 NATDYEQTPQVDVQ
+225 NAADYEQTPQVDVQ

-247 SDTDIAD
+247 SDVDIAD
-254 AETAI
+254 AEVAI

-277 VLKGLENTQD
+277 ILKGLENTED

-306 KSDIPQAIA
+306 KSDIPEAIA

-325 IYGPYTLGDNN
+325 IYGPYKLGDNN

-368 AITRSKEDAKSMAD
+368 AITRSKEDAKAMAD
-382 SIARVLKRNK
+382 SITRVLKRNK
-392 KKFEAIAKTLSD
+392 KKFEALAKTLSD

-418 GPGKMTKDFNDFIF
+418 GPGKMTKEFNDFIF

-449 VVEVQEQKNK
+449 VVEVQQQKNK

-467 ISKEIE
+467 LSKEIE

-495 GDFSQIAKEQELAVK
+495 GDFSQIAKEQELALK

-535 FGEDASVGDV
+535 FGEDVSVTDV
-545 KRFNI
+545 KRFSI

-561 RSPKGLMS
+561 KSPKGLMS

-580 LRNALKAKQIIAGI
+580 LRNGLKAKQIMATI
-594 SSEDDL
+594 SGNDL
-600 DAVASSQGVS
+600 DAIASSQGIT
-610 VQNATAITLAA
+610 VQNATAITMAA

-644 TTRLIAGEKGVFKV
+644 TTSLIAGEKGVFIV

-672 ASFAKQLNS
+672 ASFANQLNS

>member
-45 VATINGESLTRDIFM
+45 VATINGETLTRDIFM
-60 KQVEI
+60 KQVEL

-72 NGTTAQAINLVW
+72 NGTTAQAINMVW

-94 QQYDALGLAA
+94 QQYDALGLTA
-104 QKEQLEESLRVGL
+104 QKEQLEESLRMGL
-117 ASNPTFQDTDGIYS
+117 ASNPTFQDADGVFS
-131 TQKVQEYIA
+131 SLKVQEYIA
-140 TVKATNPTAYQQWL
+140 NVKATNPTAYQQWL

-176 MKSTLTEGEQEYRY
+176 MRSTLSEGEQEYRY

-197 QYVYVPYTSIPDA
+197 QYVYVPYTSIPDT

-225 NATDYEQTPQVDVQ
+225 NAADYEQTPQVDVQ

-247 SDTDIAD
+247 SDADIAD
-254 AETAI
+254 AETTI

-270 SNIKATE
+270 SNINATE
-277 VLKGLENTQD
+277 ILKGLENTQD

-306 KSDIPQAIA
+306 KSDIPEAIA

-325 IYGPYTLGDNN
+325 IYGPYKLGNNN

-368 AITRSKEDAKSMAD
+368 AITRSKEDAKAMAD
-382 SIARVLKRNK
+382 SIAGVLKRNK
-392 KKFEAIAKTLSD
+392 NKFEALAKTLSD
-404 DKSNSDKG
+404 DKSNSDNG
-412 GDLGYV
+412 GDLGYS
-418 GPGKMTKDFNDFIF
+418 GPGKLTKDFNDFIF

-484 NASRFELAAQK
+484 NASRFEVAAQK
-495 GDFSQIAKEQELAVK
+495 GDFSQIAKTQELALK

-535 FGEDASVGDV
+535 FGEDVSVGDV
-545 KRFNI
+545 KRFSI

-561 RSPKGLMS
+561 KSPKGLMS

-574 ALVMPK
+574 SLIMPK
-580 LRNALKAKQIIAGI
+580 LRNAYKAKQIMATI
-594 SSEDDL
+594 SGDDL
-600 DAVASSQGVS
+600 DAIASSQGIS
-610 VQNATAITLAA
+610 VQNATAITMAA

-644 TTRLIAGEKGVFKV
+644 TTSLIAGEKGVFKV

-672 ASFAKQLNS
+672 ASYANQLNS

>member
-45 VATINGESLTRDIFM
+45 VATINGETLTRDIFM
-60 KQVEI
+60 KQVEL

-72 NGTTAQAINLVW
+72 NGTTAQAINMVW

-94 QQYDALGLAA
+94 QQYDALGLTA
-104 QKEQLEESLRVGL
+104 QKEQLEESLRMGL
-117 ASNPTFQDTDGIYS
+117 ASNPTFQDADGVFS
-131 TQKVQEYIA
+131 SLKVQEYIA
-140 TVKATNPTAYQQWL
+140 NVKATNPTAYQQWL

-176 MKSTLTEGEQEYRY
+176 MRSTLSEGEQEYRY

-197 QYVYVPYTSIPDA
+197 QYVYVPYTSIPDT

-225 NATDYEQTPQVDVQ
+225 NAADYEQTPQVDVQ

-247 SDTDIAD
+247 SDADIAD
-254 AETAI
+254 AETTI

-270 SNIKATE
+270 SNINATE
-277 VLKGLENTQD
+277 ILKGLENTQD

-306 KSDIPQAIA
+306 KSDIPEAIA

-325 IYGPYTLGDNN
+325 IYGPYKLGNNN

-368 AITRSKEDAKSMAD
+368 AISRSKEDAKAMAD
-382 SIARVLKRNK
+382 SIASVLKRNRN
-392 KKFEAIAKTLSD
+392 KFEALAKTLSD
-404 DKSNSDKG
+404 DKSNSDNG
-412 GDLGYV
+412 GDLGYS
-418 GPGKMTKDFNDFIF
+418 GPGKLTKDFNDFIF

-484 NASRFELAAQK
+484 NASRFEVAAQK
-495 GDFSQIAKEQELAVK
+495 GDFSQIAKTQELALK

-535 FGEDASVGDV
+535 FGEDVSVGDV
-545 KRFNI
+545 KRFSI

-561 RSPKGLMS
+561 KSPKGLMS

-574 ALVMPK
+574 SLVMPK
-580 LRNALKAKQIIAGI
+580 LRNAYKAKQIMATI
-594 SSEDDL
+594 SGDDL
-600 DAVASSQGVS
+600 DAIASSQGIT
-610 VQNATAITLAA
+610 VQNATAITMAA

-644 TTRLIAGEKGVFKV
+644 TTSLIAGEKGVFKV

-672 ASFAKQLNS
+672 ASYANQLNS

>member
-45 VATINGESLTRDIFM
+45 VATINGETLTRDIFM
-60 KQVEI
+60 KQVEL

-72 NGTTAQAINLVW
+72 NGTTAQAMNMVW

-94 QQYDALGLAA
+94 QQYDALGLTA
-104 QKEQLEESLRVGL
+104 QKQQLEESLRMGL
-117 ASNPTFQDTDGIYS
+117 ASNPTFQDADGVFS
-131 TQKVQEYIA
+131 ALKVQEYIA
-140 TVKATNPTAYQQWL
+140 NVKATNPTAYQQWL

-176 MKSTLTEGEQEYRY
+176 MRSTLSEGEQEYRY

-197 QYVYVPYTSIPDA
+197 QYVYVPFTSIPDT
-210 DVSVTDSEIEAYIRK
+210 DVSVTDSEIEAYIKK
-225 NATDYEQTPQVDVQ
+225 NAADYEQTPQVDVQ

-247 SDTDIAD
+247 SDEDIAD

-277 VLKGLENTQD
+277 ILKGLENTQD

-306 KSDIPQAIA
+306 KSDIPEAIA

-325 IYGPYTLGDNN
+325 IYGPYKLGNNN

-382 SIARVLKRNK
+382 SITRVLKRNK
-392 KKFEAIAKTLSD
+392 NKFEALAKTLSD
-404 DKSNSDKG
+404 DKSNSDAG

-418 GPGKMTKDFNDFIF
+418 GPGKMTKEFNDFIF
-432 DNKTGTLGV
+432 DNKTGVLGV

-467 ISKEIE
+467 LSKEIE

-495 GDFSQIAKEQELAVK
+495 GDFSQIAKEQELALK

-535 FGEDASVGDV
+535 FEEDVSVGDV
-545 KRFNI
+545 KRFSI

-561 RSPKGLMS
+561 KSPKGLMS

-574 ALVMPK
+574 SLVMPK
-580 LRNALKAKQIIAGI
+580 LRNAYKAKQIMATI
-594 SSEDDL
+594 SGDDL
-600 DAVASSQGVS
+600 NAIASSQGIT
-610 VQNATAITLAA
+610 VQNATAITMAA

-644 TTRLIAGEKGVFKV
+644 TTSLIAGKKGVFKV
-658 RVTAVNNAPALENY
+658 RVTAVNNAPVLENY
-672 ASFAKQLNS
+672 ASYANQLNS

>member
-45 VATINGESLTRDIFM
+45 VATINGETLTRDIFM
-60 KQVEI
+60 KQVEL

-72 NGTTAQAINLVW
+72 NGTTAQAMNMVW

-94 QQYDALGLAA
+94 QQYDALGLTA
-104 QKEQLEESLRVGL
+104 QKEQLEEALRMGL
-117 ASNPTFQDTDGIYS
+117 ASNPTFQDADGVFS
-131 TQKVQEYIA
+131 SLKVQEYIA
-140 TVKATNPTAYQQWL
+140 NVKATNPTAYQQWL

-176 MKSTLTEGEQEYRY
+176 MRSTLSEGEQEYRY

-197 QYVYVPYTSIPDA
+197 QYVYVPYTSIPDT

-225 NATDYEQTPQVDVQ
+225 NAADYEQTPQVDVQ

-247 SDTDIAD
+247 SDADIAD
-254 AETAI
+254 AETTI

-270 SNIKATE
+270 SNINATE
-277 VLKGLENTQD
+277 ILKGLENTQD

-306 KSDIPQAIA
+306 KSDIPEAIA

-325 IYGPYTLGDNN
+325 IYGPYKLGNNN

-368 AITRSKEDAKSMAD
+368 AITRSKEDAKAMAD
-382 SIARVLKRNK
+382 SIAGVLKRNK
-392 KKFEAIAKTLSD
+392 NKFEALAKTLSD
-404 DKSNSDKG
+404 DKSNSDNG
-412 GDLGYV
+412 GDLGYS
-418 GPGKMTKDFNDFIF
+418 GPGKLTKDFNDFIF

-484 NASRFELAAQK
+484 NASRFEVAAQK
-495 GDFSQIAKEQELAVK
+495 GDFSQIAKTQELALK

-535 FGEDASVGDV
+535 FGEDVSVGDV
-545 KRFNI
+545 KRFSI

-561 RSPKGLMS
+561 KSPKGLMS

-574 ALVMPK
+574 SLVMPK
-580 LRNALKAKQIIAGI
+580 LRNAYKAKQIMATI
-594 SSEDDL
+594 SGDDL
-600 DAVASSQGVS
+600 DAIASSQGIT
-610 VQNATAITLAA
+610 VQNATAITMAA

-644 TTRLIAGEKGVFKV
+644 TTSLIAGEKGVFKV

-672 ASFAKQLNS
+672 ASYANQLNS

>member
-45 VATINGESLTRDIFM
+45 VATINGETLTRDIFM
-60 KQVEI
+60 KQVEL

-72 NGTTAQAINLVW
+72 NGTTAQAMNMVW

-94 QQYDALGLAA
+94 QQYDALGLTA
-104 QKEQLEESLRVGL
+104 QKEQLEESLRMGL
-117 ASNPTFQDTDGIYS
+117 ASNPTFQDADGVFS
-131 TQKVQEYIA
+131 SLKVQEYIA
-140 TVKATNPTAYQQWL
+140 NVKATNPTAYQQWL

-176 MKSTLTEGEQEYRY
+176 MRSTLSEGEQEYRY

-197 QYVYVPYTSIPDA
+197 QYVYVPYTSIPDT
-210 DVSVTDSEIEAYIRK
+210 DVSVTDSEIEAYIRN
-225 NATDYEQTPQVDVQ
+225 NAADYEQTPQVDVQ

-247 SDTDIAD
+247 SDADIAD

-306 KSDIPQAIA
+306 KSDIPEAIA

-325 IYGPYTLGDNN
+325 IYGPYKLGNNN

-368 AITRSKEDAKSMAD
+368 AITRSKEDAKAMAD
-382 SIARVLKRNK
+382 SIAGVLKRNK
-392 KKFEAIAKTLSD
+392 NKFEALAKTLSD
-404 DKSNSDKG
+404 DKSNNDNG
-412 GDLGYV
+412 GDLGYS
-418 GPGKMTKDFNDFIF
+418 GPGKLTKDFNDFIF

-484 NASRFELAAQK
+484 NASRFEVAAQK
-495 GDFSQIAKEQELAVK
+495 GDFSQIAKTQELALK

-535 FGEDASVGDV
+535 FGEDVSVGDV
-545 KRFNI
+545 KRFSI

-561 RSPKGLMS
+561 KSPKGLMS

-574 ALVMPK
+574 SLIMPK
-580 LRNALKAKQIIAGI
+580 LRNAYKAKQIMATI
-594 SSEDDL
+594 SGDDL
-600 DAVASSQGVS
+600 DAIASSQGIS
-610 VQNATAITLAA
+610 VQNATAITMAA

-644 TTRLIAGEKGVFKV
+644 TTSLIAGEKGVFKV

-672 ASFAKQLNS
+672 ASYANQLNS

>member
-45 VATINGESLTRDIFM
+45 VATINGETLTRDIFM
-60 KQVEI
+60 KQVEL

-72 NGTTAQAINLVW
+72 NGTTAQAMNMVW

-94 QQYDALGLAA
+94 QQYDALGLTA
-104 QKEQLEESLRVGL
+104 QKEQLEESLRMGL
-117 ASNPTFQDTDGIYS
+117 ASNPTFQDADGVFS
-131 TQKVQEYIA
+131 SLKVQEYIA
-140 TVKATNPTAYQQWL
+140 NVKATNPTAYQQWL

-176 MKSTLTEGEQEYRY
+176 MRSTLSEGEQEYRY

-197 QYVYVPYTSIPDA
+197 QYVYVPYTSIPDT

-225 NATDYEQTPQVDVQ
+225 NAADYEQTPQVDVQ

-247 SDTDIAD
+247 SNADIAD
-254 AETAI
+254 AETTI

-270 SNIKATE
+270 SNINATE
-277 VLKGLENTQD
+277 ILKGLENTQD

-306 KSDIPQAIA
+306 KSDIPEAIA

-325 IYGPYTLGDNN
+325 IYGPYKLGNNN

-368 AITRSKEDAKSMAD
+368 AITRSKEDAKAMAD
-382 SIARVLKRNK
+382 SIAGVLKRNK
-392 KKFEAIAKTLSD
+392 NKFEALAKTLSD
-404 DKSNSDKG
+404 DKSNSDNG
-412 GDLGYV
+412 GDLGYS
-418 GPGKMTKDFNDFIF
+418 GPGKLTKDFNDFIF

-484 NASRFELAAQK
+484 NASRFEVAAQK
-495 GDFSQIAKEQELAVK
+495 GDFSQIAKTQELALK

-535 FGEDASVGDV
+535 FGEDVSVGDV
-545 KRFNI
+545 KRFSI

-561 RSPKGLMS
+561 KSPKGLMS

-574 ALVMPK
+574 SLVMPK
-580 LRNALKAKQIIAGI
+580 LRNAYKAKQIMATI
-594 SSEDDL
+594 SGDDL
-600 DAVASSQGVS
+600 DAIASSQGIT
-610 VQNATAITLAA
+610 VQNATAITMAA

-644 TTRLIAGEKGVFKV
+644 TTSLIAGEKGVFKV

-672 ASFAKQLNS
+672 ASYANQLNS

>member
-45 VATINGESLTRDIFM
+45 VAIVNGETLTRDIFM
-60 KQVEI
+60 KQVEL

-94 QQYDALGLAA
+94 QQYDALGLTA
-104 QKEQLEESLRVGL
+104 QKEQLDQSLRMGL
-117 ASNPTFQDTDGIYS
+117 ASNPTFQDADGVFS
-131 TQKVQEYIA
+131 ALKVQEYIA
-140 TVKATNPTAYQQWL
+140 NVKATNPTAYQQWL

-176 MKSTLTEGEQEYRY
+176 MRSTLSEGEQEYRY

-197 QYVYVPYTSIPDA
+197 QYVYVPYTSIPDTE
-210 DVSVTDSEIEAYIRK
+210 VPVTDSEIEAYIRK
-225 NATDYEQTPQVDVQ
+225 NAADYEQTPQVDVQ

-247 SDTDIAD
+247 SDIDIAD

-306 KSDIPQAIA
+306 KSDIPEAIA

-325 IYGPYTLGDNN
+325 IYGPYKLGNNN

-368 AITRSKEDAKSMAD
+368 AISRSKEDAKAMAD

-392 KKFEAIAKTLSD
+392 NKFETLANTLSD
-404 DKSNSDKG
+404 DKSNSDNG
-412 GDLGYV
+412 GDLGYS
-418 GPGKMTKDFNDFIF
+418 GPGKLTKDFNDFIF

-495 GDFSQIAKEQELAVK
+495 GDFSQIAKTQELALK

-535 FGEDASVGDV
+535 FGEDVSVGDV
-545 KRFNI
+545 KRFSI

-561 RSPKGLMS
+561 KSPKGFMS

-574 ALVMPK
+574 SLVMPK
-580 LRNALKAKQIIAGI
+580 LRNAYKAKQIMATI
-594 SSEDDL
+594 SGDDL
-600 DAVASSQGVS
+600 DAIASSQGS
-610 VQNATAITLAA
+610 TVQNATAITMAA

-644 TTRLIAGEKGVFKV
+644 TTSLIAGEKGVFKV

-672 ASFAKQLNS
+672 ASFANQLNS

>member
-60 KQVEI
+60 KQVEL

-72 NGTTAQAINLVW
+72 NGTTAQAMNMVW

-94 QQYDALGLAA
+94 QQYDALGLTA
-104 QKEQLEESLRVGL
+104 QKEQLEESLRMGL
-117 ASNPTFQDTDGIYS
+117 ASNPTFQDADGIYS
-131 TQKVQEYIA
+131 ALKVQEYIA
-140 TVKATNPTAYQQWL
+140 NVKATNPTAYQQWL

-176 MKSTLTEGEQEYRY
+176 MRSTLSEGEQEYRY

-210 DVSVTDSEIEAYIRK
+210 DVSVTDSEIEAYIRN
-225 NATDYEQTPQVDVQ
+225 NAADYEQTPQVDVQ

-247 SDTDIAD
+247 SDVDIAD
-254 AETAI
+254 AEVAI

-277 VLKGLENTQD
+277 ILKGLENTED

-306 KSDIPQAIA
+306 KSDIPEAIA

-325 IYGPYTLGDNN
+325 IYGPYKLGDNN

-368 AITRSKEDAKSMAD
+368 AITRSKEDAKAMAD
-382 SIARVLKRNK
+382 SITRVLKRNK
-392 KKFEAIAKTLSD
+392 KKFEALAKTLSD

-418 GPGKMTKDFNDFIF
+418 GPGKMTKELNDFIF

-467 ISKEIE
+467 LSKEIE

-495 GDFSQIAKEQELAVK
+495 GDFSQIAKEQELALK

-535 FGEDASVGDV
+535 FGEDVSATDV
-545 KRFNI
+545 KRFSI

-561 RSPKGLMS
+561 KSPKGLMS

-580 LRNALKAKQIIAGI
+580 LRNGLKAKQIMATI
-594 SSEDDL
+594 SGDDL
-600 DAVASSQGVS
+600 DAIASSQGIT
-610 VQNATAITLAA
+610 VQNATAITMAA

-644 TTRLIAGEKGVFKV
+644 TTSLIAGEKGVFIV

-672 ASFAKQLNS
+672 ASFANQLNS

>member
-72 NGTTAQAINLVW
+72 NGTTAQAMNLVW

-225 NATDYEQTPQVDVQ
+225 NAADYEQTPQVDVQ

-594 SSEDDL
+594 SSGDDL

-644 TTRLIAGEKGVFKV
+644 TTRLITGEKGVFKV

>member
-45 VATINGESLTRDIFM
+45 VATINGESLTRYIFM

-72 NGTTAQAINLVW
+72 NGTTAQAMNMVW

-94 QQYDALGLAA
+94 QQYDALGLTA
-104 QKEQLEESLRVGL
+104 QKEQLEEALRMGL
-117 ASNPTFQDTDGIYS
+117 ASNPTFQDADGIYS
-131 TQKVQEYIA
+131 ALKVQEYIA
-140 TVKATNPTAYQQWL
+140 NVKATNPTAYQQWL

-176 MKSTLTEGEQEYRY
+176 MRSTLSEGEQEYRY

-210 DVSVTDSEIEAYIRK
+210 DVSVTDSEIEAYIRN
-225 NATDYEQTPQVDVQ
+225 NAADYEQTPQVDVQ

-254 AETAI
+254 AEAAI

-270 SNIKATE
+270 SNINATE
-277 VLKGLENTQD
+277 TLKGLENTQD

-306 KSDIPQAIA
+306 KSDIPEAIA

-325 IYGPYTLGDNN
+325 IYGPYKLGDNN

-392 KKFEAIAKTLSD
+392 KKFEALAKTLSD

-412 GDLGYV
+412 GDLGYA
-418 GPGKMTKDFNDFIF
+418 GPGKMTKEFNDFIF

-467 ISKEIE
+467 LSKEIE

-495 GDFSQIAKEQELAVK
+495 GDFSQIAKQQELALK
-510 PVNKIGALDATIPG
+510 PVNKIGPLDATIPG

-535 FGEDASVGDV
+535 FGEDVSVTDV
-545 KRFNI
+545 KRFSI

-561 RSPKGLMS
+561 KSPKGLMS

-580 LRNALKAKQIIAGI
+580 LRNGLKAKQIMATI
-594 SSEDDL
+594 SGDDL
-600 DAVASSQGVS
+600 DAIASSRGITL
-610 VQNATAITLAA
+610 QNATAITMAA

-644 TTRLIAGEKGVFKV
+644 TTSLIAGEKGVFIV

-672 ASFAKQLNS
+672 ASFANQLNS

>member
-45 VATINGESLTRDIFM
+45 VATINGETLTRDIFM
-60 KQVEI
+60 KQVEL

-72 NGTTAQAINLVW
+72 NGTTAQAMNMVW

-94 QQYDALGLAA
+94 QQYDALGLTA
-104 QKEQLEESLRVGL
+104 QKQQLEESLRMGL
-117 ASNPTFQDTDGIYS
+117 ASNPTFQDADGVFS
-131 TQKVQEYIA
+131 ALKVQEYIA
-140 TVKATNPTAYQQWL
+140 NVKATNPTAYQQWL

-176 MKSTLTEGEQEYRY
+176 MRSTLSEGEQEYRY

-197 QYVYVPYTSIPDA
+197 QYVYVPFTSIPDT
-210 DVSVTDSEIEAYIRK
+210 DVSVTDSEIEAYIKK
-225 NATDYEQTPQVDVQ
+225 NAADYEQTPQVDVQ

-247 SDTDIAD
+247 SDEDIAD

-277 VLKGLENTQD
+277 ILKGLENTQD

-306 KSDIPQAIA
+306 KSDIPEAIA

-325 IYGPYTLGDNN
+325 IYGPYKLGNNN

-368 AITRSKEDAKSMAD
+368 AITRSKEDAKSIAD
-382 SIARVLKRNK
+382 SITRVLKRNK
-392 KKFEAIAKTLSD
+392 NKFEALAKTLSD
-404 DKSNSDKG
+404 DKSNSDTG

-418 GPGKMTKDFNDFIF
+418 GPGKMTKEFNDFIF
-432 DNKTGTLGV
+432 DNKTGVLGV

-467 ISKEIE
+467 LSKEIE

-495 GDFSQIAKEQELAVK
+495 GDFSQIAKEQELALK

-535 FGEDASVGDV
+535 FEEDVSVGDV
-545 KRFNI
+545 KRFSI

-561 RSPKGLMS
+561 KSPKGLMS

-574 ALVMPK
+574 SLVMPK
-580 LRNALKAKQIIAGI
+580 LRNAYKAKQIMATI
-594 SSEDDL
+594 SGDDL
-600 DAVASSQGVS
+600 NAIASSQGIT
-610 VQNATAITLAA
+610 VQNATAITMAA

-644 TTRLIAGEKGVFKV
+644 TTSLIAGEKGVFKV
-658 RVTAVNNAPALENY
+658 RVTAVNNAPVLENY
-672 ASFAKQLNS
+672 ASYANQLNS

-688 TKVYQALKNAAEIED
+688 TKVYQALKNVAEIED

>member
-36 FSSEKSLTT
+36 FSSEISLTT
-45 VATINGESLTRDIFM
+45 VATINGETLTSAIFM
-60 KQVEI
+60 KQVEL

-72 NGTTAQAINLVW
+72 NGTTAQAINMVW

-94 QQYDALGLAA
+94 QQYDALGLTA
-104 QKEQLEESLRVGL
+104 QKEQLEESLRMGL
-117 ASNPTFQDTDGIYS
+117 ASNPTFQDADGVFS
-131 TQKVQEYIA
+131 SLKVQEYIA
-140 TVKATNPTAYQQWL
+140 NVKATNPTAYQQWL

-176 MKSTLTEGEQEYRY
+176 MRSTLSEGEQEYRY

-197 QYVYVPYTSIPDA
+197 QYVYVPYTSIPDT

-225 NATDYEQTPQVDVQ
+225 NAADYEQTPQVDVQ

-247 SDTDIAD
+247 SDEDIAD

-277 VLKGLENTQD
+277 ILKGLENTQD

-306 KSDIPQAIA
+306 KSDIPEAIA

-325 IYGPYTLGDNN
+325 IYGPYKLGNNN

-368 AITRSKEDAKSMAD
+368 AISRSKEDAKAMAD
-382 SIARVLKRNK
+382 SIAGVLKRNK
-392 KKFEAIAKTLSD
+392 NKFEALAKTLSD
-404 DKSNSDKG
+404 DKSNSDNG
-412 GDLGYV
+412 GDLGYS
-418 GPGKMTKDFNDFIF
+418 GPGKLTKDFNDFIF

-484 NASRFELAAQK
+484 NASRFEVAAQK
-495 GDFSQIAKEQELAVK
+495 GDFSQIAKTQELALK

-535 FGEDASVGDV
+535 FGEDVSVGDV
-545 KRFNI
+545 KRFSI

-561 RSPKGLMS
+561 KSPKGLMS

-574 ALVMPK
+574 SLVMPK
-580 LRNALKAKQIIAGI
+580 LRNAYKAKQIMATI
-594 SSEDDL
+594 SGDDL
-600 DAVASSQGVS
+600 DAIASSQGIT
-610 VQNATAITLAA
+610 VQNATAITMAA

-644 TTRLIAGEKGVFKV
+644 TTSLIAGEKGVFKA

-672 ASFAKQLNS
+672 ASYANQLNS

>member
-45 VATINGESLTRDIFM
+45 VAIVNGETLTRDIFM
-60 KQVEI
+60 KQVEL

-94 QQYDALGLAA
+94 QQYDALGLTA
-104 QKEQLEESLRVGL
+104 QKEQLDQSLRMGL
-117 ASNPTFQDTDGIYS
+117 ASNPTFQDADGVFS
-131 TQKVQEYIA
+131 ALKVQEYIA
-140 TVKATNPTAYQQWL
+140 NVKATNPTAYQQWL

-176 MKSTLTEGEQEYRY
+176 MRSTLSEGEQEYRY

-197 QYVYVPYTSIPDA
+197 QYVYVPYTSIPDTE
-210 DVSVTDSEIEAYIRK
+210 VPVTDSEIEAYIRK
-225 NATDYEQTPQVDVQ
+225 NAADYEQTPQVDVQ

-247 SDTDIAD
+247 SDIDIAD

-306 KSDIPQAIA
+306 KSDIPEAIA

-325 IYGPYTLGDNN
+325 IYGPYKLGNNN

-368 AITRSKEDAKSMAD
+368 AITRSKEDAKAMAD
-382 SIARVLKRNK
+382 SIAGVLKRNK
-392 KKFEAIAKTLSD
+392 NKFEDLAKTLSD
-404 DKSNSDKG
+404 DKSNSDTG
-412 GDLGYV
+412 GDLGYS
-418 GPGKMTKDFNDFIF
+418 GPGKLTKDFNDFIF

-484 NASRFELAAQK
+484 NASRFEVAAQK
-495 GDFSQIAKEQELAVK
+495 GDFSQIAKTQELALK

-535 FGEDASVGDV
+535 FGEDVSVGDV
-545 KRFNI
+545 KRFSI

-561 RSPKGLMS
+561 KSPKGLMS

-580 LRNALKAKQIIAGI
+580 LRNINKAKQIMATI
-594 SSEDDL
+594 SGDDL
-600 DAVASSQGVS
+600 DAIASSQGITL
-610 VQNATAITLAA
+610 QNATAITMAA

-644 TTRLIAGEKGVFKV
+644 TTSLIAGEKGVFKV
-658 RVTAVNNAPALENY
+658 RVTAINNAPALENY
-672 ASFAKQLNS
+672 ASFANQLNS

>member
-60 KQVEI
+60 KQVEL

-72 NGTTAQAINLVW
+72 NGTTAQAMNLVW

-94 QQYDALGLAA
+94 QQYDALGLTAH
-104 QKEQLEESLRVGL
+104 KEQLEQSLQMGL
-117 ASNPTFQDTDGIYS
+117 ASNPTFQDTDGMYS
-131 TQKVQEYIA
+131 PLKVQQYIA
-140 TVKATNPTAYQQWL
+140 NVKATNPTAYQQWL

-161 SGALQTTY
+161 SSALQTIY

-176 MKSTLTEGEQEYRY
+176 MRSTLAEGEQEYRY

-197 QYVYVPYTSIPDA
+197 QYVYMPYTSIPDA
-210 DVSVTDSEIEAYIRK
+210 EVSVTDSEIEAYIRK
-225 NATDYEQTPQVDVQ
+225 NAADYEQSPQVDLQ

-247 SDTDIAD
+247 SDEDIAE
-254 AETAI
+254 AESAI

-277 VLKGLENTQD
+277 TLKGLESTQD

-306 KSDIPQAIA
+306 KSDIPEAIA

-368 AITRSKEDAKSMAD
+368 AITRSKEDAQSMAD
-382 SIARVLKRNK
+382 SIARVLKRSK
-392 KKFEAIAKTLSD
+392 SKFEALAKTLSD
-404 DKSNSDKG
+404 DKSNSDNG

-432 DNKTGTLGV
+432 DNKTGTLNV

-449 VVEVQEQKNK
+449 VVEVQQQKNK

-510 PVNKIGALDATIPG
+510 PVNKIGALDASIPG
-524 VGNNRSIVNWA
+524 IGNNRSIVNWA

-545 KRFNI
+545 KRFSI
-550 LDGYVV
+550 LDGYVI

-561 RSPKGLMS
+561 KSPKGLMS

-574 ALVMPK
+574 SLVLPK
-580 LRNALKAKQIIAGI
+580 LRNAYKAKQIMANI
-594 SSEDDL
+594 SGDDL
-600 DAVASSQGVS
+600 EAIASSQGVTI
-610 VQNATAITLAA
+610 QNATAITMAA

-644 TTRLIAGEKGVFKV
+644 TTGLISGEKGVFKV
-658 RVTAVNNAPALENY
+658 RVTAVNNAPALDNY

-688 TKVYQALKNAAEIED
+688 TKVYQALKNAADIQD